1 MKCLKLLSINMIYHN
16 VDLVLIKRQFQ
27 DATSIR
33 DLFVLKIHI
42 KKGSNSCPQAG
53 YA

>member
-1 MKCLKLLSINMIYHN
+1 MPLTTSIKMIYHN